1 MTVYIFYILSHGTQS
16 VKDKR
21 KIVSRNNDRDKK
33 TNEDEPSYLM
43 KEREHITV
51 PLAMCR
57 LSYLNHLLK
66 SGLYSLSVSTEYI
79 RKIIARSNTE
89 EEE

>member
-1 MTVYIFYILSHGTQS
+1 
-16 VKDKR
+16 
-21 KIVSRNNDRDKK
+21 
-33 TNEDEPSYLM
+33 M
-43 KEREHITV
+43 KQREHVTV

-79 RKIIARSNTE
+79 RNIIARNNTE